1 MRRTGGIQYQMEKT
15 YYAYILASQRNG
27 TLYTGITSDLIGR
40 VYQHKN
46 DLIEGFTKKYRVH
59 RLVYFEQHL
68 DVQAAIH
75 REKRIK
81 EWPRKWKLALIEAQN
96 LQWKDLYSEVTGSRG
111 QAAG

>member
-1 MRRTGGIQYQMEKT
+1 MEKT
-15 YYAYILASQRNG
+15 NYVYILASKGNG
-27 TLYTGITSDLIGR
+27 TLYIGVTSGLIGR

-46 DLIEGFTKKYRVH
+46 DLIEGFTKKYWVL

-68 DVQAAIH
+68 DIRAAIH

-81 EWPRKWKLALIEAQN
+81 EWPRKWKLALVECQN
-96 LQWKDLYSEVTGSRG
+96 PQWKDLYPEITGSRG